1 MACKKPPDNIIDQV
15 FGQPQKSITDTS
27 EAENVS
33 LIIKE
38 WVDPK
43 HVKFKTRYSKRQVIS
58 VSILQSLAD
67 TYKINT
73 LKRFLKEFRVN
84 KLSEDGES
92 SRELEE
98 ILKARIPE
106 IQESNLEKL
115 SKFLE

>member
-1 MACKKPPDNIIDQV
+1 MSKDEPTNVVEKIFGSPQGNMA
-15 FGQPQKSITDTS
+15 DTS

-38 WVDPK
+38 WVNPA
-43 HVKFKTRYSKRQVIS
+43 HVKYKTRYTKEQVIA

-67 TYKINT
+67 TYNIKT
-73 LKRFLKEFRVN
+73 LQRFLKEFRIN
-84 KLSEDGES
+84 KLSEDGKS
-92 SRELEE
+92 SQELEE
-98 ILKARIPE
+98 ILKARIPD